1 MRKWTKTSEFYV
13 AIIILVLFAAIGS
26 QNGAFFSSANMFDLI
41 RSSIVPGIFVICTM
55 MVIISGGIDVS
66 FPAIATF
73 SMFSATKIILLLGFD
88 VPVFAAFLLAGII
101 GLGLGLINGLLIAFF
116 KLPTLIVTLG
126 TSSMF
131 SGFLLTFVGSR
142 QISNLP
148 APLEQFGKTQVI
160 KFMTDAG
167 ITVGLPMSVLIT
179 AAVIIVVAI
188 MMKYTMIGRG
198 IYALGGD
205 PVSAERVGF
214 NTKFLQ
220 CFVYGFVGFLA
231 GIAGM
236 IQTTMMRSSNPVDL
250 LGTELLIIAAVVLG
264 GVRIT
269 GGHGTVIGAL
279 LGLLLIVTI
288 QNSLIL
294 VGIPSYWQRFVI
306 GALILIGTGIAAYQ
320 IKRSS
325 SSQSSILT

>member
-1 MRKWTKTSEFYV
+1 MRKSFKTTEFYV
-13 AIIILVLFAAIGS
+13 AIIILILFTVIGS

-73 SMFSATKIILLLGFD
+73 SMFTATKILMLLHFEGPVV
-88 VPVFAAFLLAGII
+88 VPFILAGLI
-101 GLGLGLINGLLIAFF
+101 GLCLGLINGLLIAFF

-126 TSSMF
+126 TSSIF

-148 APLEQFGKTQVI
+148 KPLEEFGKMQFI
-160 KFMTDAG
+160 KFTDSDG
-167 ITVGLPMSVLIT
+167 IVIGLPMSVLIT
-179 AAVIIVVAI
+179 VAVVILVAI

-205 PVSAERVGF
+205 PVSAERIGF
-214 NTKFLQ
+214 SLPFLQ
-220 CFVYGFVGFLA
+220 CFVYGFVGLLS

-269 GGHGTVIGAL
+269 GGHGTVLGAL

-294 VGIPSYWQRFVI
+294 IGIPSYWQRFVI
-306 GALILIGTGIAAYQ
+306 GALILVGTAIAAFQ
-320 IKRSS
+320 MKRSTAK
-325 SSQSSILT
+325 QTSILI